1 MCKEKVT
8 SCSQCLSRQYVSS
21 SPSVSWAST
30 LTGSKRVVSHAL
42 SPLRR
47 LTLKRRDPQVS
58 LYSALYQLCLLQF
71 TRHILAVYS
80 PLLISGVLSITCLLI
95 LVDHCCLCVASVD
108 DDLLQ
113 LWLYYASEIQSA
125 CRNVVIP
132 LVYDCLCNL
141 SILLFIVLT
150 LETVLHLSM
159 WDMTVFSERN
169 LCSLLALPH

>member
-1 MCKEKVT
+1 M
-8 SCSQCLSRQYVSS
+8 
-21 SPSVSWAST
+21 
-30 LTGSKRVVSHAL
+30 
-42 SPLRR
+42 
-47 LTLKRRDPQVS
+47 
-58 LYSALYQLCLLQF
+58 
-71 TRHILAVYS
+71 
-80 PLLISGVLSITCLLI
+80 
-95 LVDHCCLCVASVD
+95 CVASVD

-113 LWLYYASEIQSA
+113 LWLYYASVIQSS

-141 SILLFIVLT
+141 STLLFIVLT